1 MHHTHHIKIS
11 LRMPGKD
18 RFSGSSPGVASMVR
32 GTSICFAVLILLSV
46 LSFSQSSDQSGASGD
61 VKPLDAKEGVKAD
74 PKDENDAF
82 RGPAIRDVNAIGHRN
97 VGCNRGLANWYTL
110 DKQVAMGRQFAR
122 QVDETSR
129 LITDPRIVEYVNRI
143 GQNLARNSDSQ
154 LPFTIKVLID
164 DSPNAFTL
172 PGGFMYVNTG
182 AILAAADESELAG
195 VMAHE
200 IGHVAACHVARES
213 TRGNLMNLASIPLVV
228 FGGPLAGNALQLA
241 APATFMK
248 FSRNFEAQADYLGI
262 QYAWKAGYDPLGMIS
277 FFERIET
284 MEKKKK
290 GFIARA
296 YESHPQTPGRV
307 QKSQQEIA
315 TILPAREEYLA
326 DTSDFQDIK
335 GQLAILMNRRKM
347 QESQEVQPTL
357 RRVGNPSPD
366 DKSPQDD
373 DRPTLKRHAVAVAR

>member
-1 MHHTHHIKIS
+1 
-11 LRMPGKD
+11 MPGRD
-18 RFSGSSPGVASMVR
+18 RFFGQAAGRQRPMVR
-32 GTSICFAVLILLSV
+32 GTSIGFAVLILLSA
-46 LSFSQSSDQSGASGD
+46 LCFSQSSAQSAAPGEA
-61 VKPLDAKEGVKAD
+61 VKPEDTKGEVKDD

-195 VMAHE
+195 VIAHE

-228 FGGPLAGNALQLA
+228 LGGPLAGNALQLV

-262 QYAWKAGYDPLGMIS
+262 QYAWKAGYDPLGMIN
-277 FFERIET
+277 FFERIES
-284 MEKKKK
+284 MDKKKK
-290 GFIARA
+290 GLIARA
-296 YESHPQTPGRV
+296 YESHPQTPGRI

-315 TILPAREEYLA
+315 TVLPAREEYLA

-347 QESQEVQPTL
+347 QESQESQPSL
-357 RRVGNPSPD
+357 RRAGNPSPD
-366 DKSPQDD
+366 DKAPQDD

>member
-1 MHHTHHIKIS
+1 
-11 LRMPGKD
+11 
-18 RFSGSSPGVASMVR
+18 MVR
-32 GTSICFAVLILLSV
+32 GASVCFVILLL
-46 LSFSQSSDQSGASGD
+46 LSALCFSQTSGTPAAPGD
-61 VKPLDAKEGVKAD
+61 VKPEDAKDSVKDD

-82 RGPAIRDVNAIGHRN
+82 RSPAIRDVNAIGHRN

-122 QVDETSR
+122 QVDETSK
-129 LITDPRIVEYVNRI
+129 LIIEPRIVEYVNRI

-154 LPFTIKVLID
+154 LPFTIKVLVD

-200 IGHVAACHVARES
+200 IGHVAACHAARES
-213 TRGNLMNLASIPLVV
+213 TRANLVNLASIPLIAV
-228 FGGPLAGNALQLA
+228 GGPLAGNALQLA
-241 APATFMK
+241 APVTFLK
-248 FSRNFEAQADYLGI
+248 FSRNFEAQADFLGI
-262 QYAWKAGYDPLGMIS
+262 QYAWKAGYDPLGMIN
-277 FFERIET
+277 FFERIEG

-296 YESHPQTPGRV
+296 YENHPQTPSRV
-307 QKSQQEIA
+307 QKSQHEIA
-315 TILPAREEYLA
+315 TILPAREQYVA
-326 DTSDFQDIK
+326 DTSDFQEMK

-347 QESQEVQPTL
+347 QEIQEPQPTL
-357 RRVGNPSPD
+357 RRVGTPAPD
-366 DKSPQDD
+366 NKKPQDD